1 MDTQEVAALTPE
13 QIAIEAEASARV
25 DGVVPNVMD
34 NYNPDGTPKEELIAG
49 KFKSQEDL
57 LNAYKELEKKLG
69 VPKDVVPS
77 TMNTPVVPDEVKG
90 LITPDDF
97 TSFSK
102 EYNDTGTLTDDTY
115 KALEAKGL
123 SKQVV
128 DSYIEGQKALAD
140 NKAQK
145 LLNYVGGEENYNSL
159 INWAKVNYSAE
170 QASAFDTALFS
181 GNEASVQEQIDL
193 LNYRMSKSGTTRI
206 DGTSSSGTGGLKPFA
221 SKSEWQAAVGHQ
233 HYGRDAAYTRMV
245 DGRYLRSLDAKTL

>member
-1 MDTQEVAALTPE
+1 MEPTTEVVLTPE
-13 QIAIEAEASARV
+13 EQAAVDRV

-34 NYNPDGTPKEELIAG
+34 NFNPDGTPKEELIAG

-69 VPKDVVPS
+69 APKEV
-77 TMNTPVVPDEVKG
+77 TTPEVKPTEVVPDEVKG

-102 EYNDTGTLTDDTY
+102 EYNETGTLTDETY
-115 KALEAKGL
+115 KTLEAKGL

-145 LLNYVGGEENYNSL
+145 LLNYVGGADAYNGL
-159 INWAKVNYSAE
+159 ITWAKANYSPE

-193 LNYRMSKSGTTRI
+193 LNYRMSKSGTVRI

-221 SKSEWQAAVGHQ
+221 SKSEWQAAVSHA
-233 HYGRDAAYTRMV
+233 HYGRDAAYTKMV

>member
-1 MDTQEVAALTPE
+1 MEPDVVLTPE
-13 QIAIEAEASARV
+13 EQAAIDRV

-34 NYNPDGTPKEELIAG
+34 GYNPDGTPKEELIAG
-49 KFKSQEDL
+49 KFKSQDDL

-69 VPKDVVPS
+69 QPKEVVPD
-77 TMNTPVVPDEVKG
+77 TKPTPDTPVVPDEVKG

-102 EYNDTGTLTDDTY
+102 EYNETGTLTEDTY
-115 KALEAKGL
+115 KALETKGL

-128 DSYIEGQKALAD
+128 DAYIEGQKALAD

-145 LLNYVGGEENYNSL
+145 LLNYVGGADAYNGLITWAKANYNP
-159 INWAKVNYSAE
+159 E

-193 LNYRMSKSGTTRI
+193 LNYRMSKAGTVRI
-206 DGTSSSGTGGLKPFA
+206 DGTSSSGNGGLKPFA
-221 SKSEWQAAVGHQ
+221 SKSEWQAAVSHA
-233 HYGRDAAYTRMV
+233 HYGRDAAYTKMV